1 MMECVICIHLVVTMS
16 GKDEERYGF

>member
-1 MMECVICIHLVVTMS
+1 MECVICIHLVVTMS